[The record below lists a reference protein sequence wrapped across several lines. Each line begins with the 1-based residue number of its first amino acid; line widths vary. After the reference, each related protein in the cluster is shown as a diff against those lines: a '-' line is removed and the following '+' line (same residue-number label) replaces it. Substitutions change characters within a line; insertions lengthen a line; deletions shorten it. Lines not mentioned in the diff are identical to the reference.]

1 MTGLACMILA
11 GGAARRMGG
20 TPKGLELLGDKAVL
34 AHVVER
40 VAPQVGV
47 LALNSNAD
55 PALFNAFDLPII
67 PDAPPLGRGPLAGI
81 LAAMKWARALGYK
94 QVATVAWDTP
104 FLPADL
110 MARLTQAQQGQS
122 KKSVMA
128 ATRDAEGRLWRH
140 PTASLWPTHLHDDL
154 ETALAEGTRKV
165 SAWAELHGVDLVE
178 FPTGR
183 PDPFF
188 NINTPED
195 LAQAQTYL
203 ER

>member
-20 TPKGLELLGDKAVL
+20 NPKGLELLGDKPVL

-40 VAPQVGV
+40 VAPQAGV
-47 LALNSNAD
+47 LALNSNTD

-81 LAAMKWARALGYK
+81 LAAMKWARALGFK

-110 MARLTQAQQGQS
+110 MARLGQAQQCQS
-122 KKSVMA
+122 MKSVMA
-128 ATRDAEGRLWRH
+128 ATRDTAGRLWRH
-140 PTASLWPTHLHDDL
+140 PTSSLWPTHLHDDL

-195 LAQAQTYL
+195 LALAHTYL
-203 ER
+203 GR

>member
-20 TPKGLELLGDKAVL
+20 TPKGLEPLGDKTVL

-40 VAPQVGV
+40 VAPQAGV

-67 PDAPPLGRGPLAGI
+67 PDAPPLGRGPLAGV
-81 LAAMKWARALGYK
+81 LAAMKWAHALGFK

-104 FLPADL
+104 FLPTDL

-122 KKSVMA
+122 MKSVMA